1 MYTKPS
7 YAKRILQQGFIKSDN
22 LHTVKQ
28 VDCDFNDGTQLE
40 WLKASDPWM
49 QSI

>member
-28 VDCDFNDGTQLE
+28 VDCVFNEGTELE
-40 WLKASDPWM
+40 
-49 QSI
+49 

>member
-1 MYTKPS
+1 MYTKLS

-28 VDCDFNDGTQLE
+28 VDCDCNDGTQLE
-40 WLKASDPWM
+40 
-49 QSI
+49 